1 MQLWLRPNFVGFL
14 VGTEH
19 TKILFL
25 QEYKVS
31 DVHAEADGEDQL
43 IKLVNCSV
51 CRLPASCSAS
61 LLLCIVYTCT
71 CESYKQHQ

>member
-1 MQLWLRPNFVGFL
+1 MGFL
-14 VGTEH
+14 VGAEH

-43 IKLVNCSV
+43 IKLVNCSA
-51 CRLPASCSAS
+51 CTLPACCSAS

-71 CESYKQHQ
+71 CESYNKQHQ